1 MMMTFPA
8 LAGEVHSTGGMIM
21 RVSYRSIMG
30 WLAIAAIALLAGCAT
45 GPRISSDVDPT
56 ADFSRYRSFAFYSPL
71 AIESQGY
78 TTLVSGRMKAAA
90 RAQMQSRG
98 YVYDEKSPDLWVN
111 LNAFMQEKT
120 DVVSTP
126 EVDYDYYYSYRARRY
141 VAVPYW
147 RDRTDVYRYTEGTL
161 NVDLVD
167 ARENRLVWEGI
178 AVGRVSRG
186 KPEERAARIDSAIG
200 DIFARFPYRAGSG
213 APAVSP

>member
-1 MMMTFPA
+1 
-8 LAGEVHSTGGMIM
+8 LAT
-21 RVSYRSIMG
+21 
-30 WLAIAAIALLAGCAT
+30 AAVALLAGCAT

-56 ADFSRYRSFAFYSPL
+56 ADFSRYRTFAFYSPL
-71 AIESQGY
+71 AIEGQGY
-78 TTLVSGRMKAAA
+78 TTLVSGRMKTAA
-90 RAQMQSRG
+90 RAQMESRG
-98 YVYDEKSPDLWVN
+98 YAYNEKSPDLWVN

-167 ARENRLVWEGI
+167 ARENRLVWEGV
-178 AVGRVSRG
+178 AVGRVARS
-186 KPEERAARIDSAIG
+186 KPEERAARVDSAIA
-200 DIFARFPYRAGSG
+200 DIFASFPYRAGSG
-213 APAVSP
+213 APAATP